1 MASRLKVIQS
11 LEEEIVVVLIWMG
24 WGCIVCPSVL
34 FDTFDKKITD
44 SNFNAEF
51 LNVYA
56 FINILMALSKV
67 TEL

>member
-1 MASRLKVIQS
+1 MGMF
-11 LEEEIVVVLIWMG
+11 VLQ
-24 WGCIVCPSVL
+24 L
-34 FDTFDKKITD
+34 FDNFEKKTAD
-44 SNFNAEF
+44 SNCNTKF

>member
-1 MASRLKVIQS
+1 MQS
-11 LEEEIVVVLIWMG
+11 LEEEIIVVLVWMG
-24 WGCIVCPSVL
+24 MFVL
-34 FDTFDKKITD
+34 QLFEKKTAD
-44 SNFNAEF
+44 SKFNTKF

>member
-1 MASRLKVIQS
+1 MQS
-11 LEEEIVVVLIWMG
+11 LEEEIIVLLVWMG
-24 WGCIVCPSVL
+24 MFVLQL
-34 FDTFDKKITD
+34 FDNFEKKTAD
-44 SNFNAEF
+44 SNCNTKF